1 MAVSLKQIS
10 MLYIALFGRAPEG
23 EGLSYWYQ
31 QAQANGWDLGELAEA
46 MYEAA
51 LQYPEY
57 AELSKPFVLV
67 TTIYENV
74 LGKTY
79 ADDPEGINYWVKQVK
94 EGKIPAGEVA
104 KVIIGTALTQ
114 YPDHPATKTL
124 LNRAELG
131 LKVAEKIEHFEGDF
145 SPFQEVIK
153 LVNDDPASI
162 EKALSYLEGGSS
174 EQGSQAEQQEN
185 FDVHSYLNNLHI
197 DKVAENLPVALEEV
211 FSFWNN
217 GEGDY
222 GGWKYHDGMYSVLS
236 AVAIGGDGTE
246 EIHVK
251 ETATTVYV
259 ETEYNHL
266 TIPNLFNNLVGEVSY
281 ELSPIPSLQEVKA
294 EVKDDVLYS
303 DPNADYYLKFERGF
317 KVDVVGET
325 FDFKDWQEHNYQY
338 KYHGVLT
345 LKEASGTVKVNDLKV
360 GIKELSGSA
369 TEISTSFAKDH
380 INLEGT
386 IFINGEEY
394 QVEVKDLKVQLPVDS
409 PHTDIYPEMII
420 TGEIILTDEEG
431 HQIELDYQN
440 ADPHTTDD
448 NLVGVSVDGEFYDDF
463 AL

>member
-1 MAVSLKQIS
+1 MAVSLKQIA

-23 EGLSYWYQ
+23 EGLNYWYE
-31 QAQANGWDLGELAEA
+31 QAQANGWDLAELAEA

-67 TTIYENV
+67 STIYENV

-79 ADDPEGINYWVKQVK
+79 ADDHEGINYWVKQVK

-114 YPDHPATKTL
+114 YPEHPATKTL

-145 SPFQEVIK
+145 TPFQEIIK

-162 EKALSYLEGGSS
+162 EQALAYLEGGSP

-211 FSFWNN
+211 FSFWNV
-217 GEGDY
+217 GEANYGD
-222 GGWKYHDGMYSVLS
+222 WKSSNGMYNIFSGTS
-236 AVAIGGDGTE
+236 IGGDGTYE
-246 EIHVK
+246 VHVK
-251 ETATTVYV
+251 ETDSKVFLNS
-259 ETEYNHL
+259 EYNHL
-266 TIPNLFNNLVGEVSY
+266 TIPNLFNNLVGGVSY
-281 ELSPIPSLQEVKA
+281 ELSPIPSVPEVKA
-294 EVKDDVLYS
+294 EVKDDVMYS

-317 KVDVVGET
+317 KVDIVGET

-345 LKEASGTVKVNDLKV
+345 LKEASGTVEVNDLEV
-360 GIKELSGSA
+360 RIKELSGEA
-369 TEISTSFAKDH
+369 VNLKSTVFNKGE
-380 INLEGT
+380 INLTGT
-386 IFINGEEY
+386 IVINGEEY
-394 QVEVKDLKVQLPVDS
+394 HLETQDLKVNHPREQGYSEL
-409 PHTDIYPEMII
+409 II

-463 AL
+463 PI